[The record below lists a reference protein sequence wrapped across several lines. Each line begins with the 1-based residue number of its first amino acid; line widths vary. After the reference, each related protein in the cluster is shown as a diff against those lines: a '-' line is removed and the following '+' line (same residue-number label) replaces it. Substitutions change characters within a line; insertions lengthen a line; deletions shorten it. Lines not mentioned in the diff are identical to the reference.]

1 MGKNIEKI
9 LRGIL
14 IFGFFYFLF
23 EAILYLSNIR
33 LTDVGTSWPASAKGY
48 TKLISQVLG
57 SFELLLSLVCFE
69 LQKDVKKYAGLI
81 KISGIWALVHALV
94 LIMLAAGNN
103 FTNIFAPMPSLYVWT
118 PLYNQYV
125 FFESGLLIF
134 YSVIVILWS
143 RKNG

>member
-1 MGKNIEKI
+1 M
-9 LRGIL
+9 

-23 EAILYLSNIR
+23 EAILYLSNVR
-33 LTDVGTSWPASAKGY
+33 LTDVNTAWPQSAKVYAG
-48 TKLISQVLG
+48 LVNQVLG
-57 SFELLLSLVCFE
+57 SFELLLSVICFE

-94 LIMLAAGNN
+94 LILLAAGNN
-103 FTNIFAPMPSLYVWT
+103 FTNIFAPTPSLYVWT

-125 FFESGLLIF
+125 FFEAGLLIF